1 MNIDFDS
8 KQIMS
13 VFKFEI
19 AEIAKSLIIPFVCV
33 LASIVLYVIFISP
46 YSFIEQTFGSSKAA
60 LESDIAILEKNRA
73 ILVSSREQIEPLQK
87 VSDQLVKYVSP
98 NPNPAL
104 VSGILQD
111 FAVQTNF
118 TLVEENRNVEVDPS
132 QGQNIIEVR
141 FNGRTIGVTSAVN
154 FLNLINS
161 TKDSLYAIRN
171 LEIFRNQ
178 DEDFTRVSFLTQT
191 IYDSSAAK
199 LDPLSPLPNIL
210 DREDFK
216 KFREIVVAN

>member
-1 MNIDFDS
+1 MNFDLDT
-8 KQIMS
+8 KQIAS

-19 AEIAKSLIIPFVCV
+19 TEVAKSLIIPFVCIIV
-33 LASIVLYVIFISP
+33 SITLYAIFISP
-46 YSFIEQTFGSSKAA
+46 SAYIQDISGSTKESLSK
-60 LESDIAILEKNRA
+60 DISILERNRQ
-73 ILVSSREQIEPLQK
+73 ILIQSREQKESLEK
-87 VSDQLVKYVSP
+87 VSNQLTKYVSP
-98 NPNPAL
+98 NPDPAF

-111 FAVQTNF
+111 YALQTNF
-118 TLVEENRNVEVDPS
+118 TLVDENRNVES
-132 QGQNIIEVR
+132 EASEARTIIQVR

-191 IYDSSAAK
+191 IFDSSVAK
-199 LDPLSPLPNIL
+199 LDILSPIPNIL
-210 DREDFK
+210 EREDFK
-216 KFREIVVAN
+216 KFRESVDAD

>member
-1 MNIDFDS
+1 MNFDLDT
-8 KQIMS
+8 KQIAS

-19 AEIAKSLIIPFVCV
+19 TEVAKSLIIPFVCIIV
-33 LASIVLYVIFISP
+33 SITLYAIFISP
-46 YSFIEQTFGSSKAA
+46 YAYIQDISGSTKESLSK
-60 LESDIAILEKNRA
+60 DISILERNRQ
-73 ILVSSREQIEPLQK
+73 ILIQSREQKESLEK
-87 VSDQLVKYVSP
+87 VSNQLTKYVSP
-98 NPNPAL
+98 NPDPAF

-111 FAVQTNF
+111 YALQTNF
-118 TLVEENRNVEVDPS
+118 TLVDENRNVES
-132 QGQNIIEVR
+132 EASEARTIIQVR

-191 IYDSSAAK
+191 IFDSSVAK
-199 LDPLSPLPNIL
+199 LDILSPIPNIL
-210 DREDFK
+210 EREDFK
-216 KFREIVVAN
+216 KFRESVDAD